1 MKCVTLN
8 CDNLE
13 MTEKERESQFV
24 AGWVGVTMYEHIC
37 ANCFDQLKDE
47 R

>member
-13 MTEKERESQFV
+13 MTEKERESQFLG
-24 AGWVGVTMYEHIC
+24 GWVGVTMYENTNSPFNDRRI
-37 ANCFDQLKDE
+37 L
-47 R
+47 